1 MRADA
6 ERATSVTIQHYDSYR
21 EVKHTY
27 GKHPSLTRRCDVA
40 VARIRLGY
48 RSSGEITGRPAVN
61 RPCKLCDCPMDEAL
75 SHHIV
80 SCPVIAPFRPPGLL
94 FPALCNYF
102 IANLD
107 VLEHILTLH
116 PEFLSL

>member
-1 MRADA
+1 M
-6 ERATSVTIQHYDSYR
+6 
-21 EVKHTY
+21 KHTY
-27 GKHPSLTRRCDVA
+27 GKHPTLTRRCDVA

-48 RSSGEITGRPAVN
+48 RSSGEITGQPAIN
-61 RPCKLCDCPMDEAL
+61 RPCKLCDRPMDDAL
-75 SHHIV
+75 AHHIV
-80 SCPVIAPFRPPGLL
+80 SCPVIALFRPPGLL

-116 PEFLSL
+116 PDFLSL